1 LSTPDYPKH
10 LLTVNGG
17 AKSLVQNTY
26 ERAKLTS
33 DKVFVITDSSHAHH
47 VKKQLPELPE
57 DSFIIEPAR
66 RGTASCIVAGLERIS
81 RVSMDEPVAFI
92 AADHYIRD
100 SKGFAHS
107 FKVAAEASIKQ
118 GKIVLVGVE
127 PDHAATGFGYIEKGD
142 LEDEGNFVFSV
153 KEFKEKPDYKLAQQ
167 YLRSGNY
174 LWNCGYFVGSVETF
188 LKVMK
193 KFASNLAEDYQLLC
207 GAKTPEDYK
216 RVYLGFENIS
226 IDYALIERVNDLLVV
241 QATFDWMDVGSYSD
255 LHKAVV
261 SDEKGNHMHGEIEVE
276 DVQNSFV
283 QNYDN
288 KPVAVIGLDNVVVV
302 NTKHGLVVA
311 RKDMSQ
317 AIGDVAKRIHSKE
330 R

>member
-1 LSTPDYPKH
+1 MITVIIAGGSGTRLWPLSTPDYPKH

-107 FKVAAEASIKQ
+107 FKVAADVSVKQ

-193 KFASNLAEDYQLLC
+193 KFASNL
-207 GAKTPEDYK
+207 
-216 RVYLGFENIS
+216 
-226 IDYALIERVNDLLVV
+226 
-241 QATFDWMDVGSYSD
+241 
-255 LHKAVV
+255 
-261 SDEKGNHMHGEIEVE
+261 
-276 DVQNSFV
+276 
-283 QNYDN
+283 
-288 KPVAVIGLDNVVVV
+288 
-302 NTKHGLVVA
+302 
-311 RKDMSQ
+311 
-317 AIGDVAKRIHSKE
+317 
-330 R
+330 